1 MSRTIFYKTPEEIE
15 LIQNSCLVVS
25 KALARVAEIIK
36 PGVTGKIIDAAAEE
50 VILDFGAKPAFK
62 GYNGF
67 PNTLCISPNAVV
79 VHGIPTDKEFQ
90 ETDIVSVDCGAF
102 LNGYFGDCAYTF
114 AFSGISEDTLKL
126 LKVTN
131 ESLYLGI
138 EQARVNN
145 KIGDIG
151 SAIQEHTEKK
161 NGYGVVRALV
171 GHGVG
176 RNLHEAP
183 EVPNY
188 GRRGNGLRIQ
198 SGLVIAIEPMINMGI
213 KNVVQANDGWT
224 IFTQDM
230 KPSAHYEHTVAVTNN
245 GPIVLSSHDLLK
257 DSLKNNK
264 NTVII

>member
-1 MSRTIFYKTPEEIE
+1 MSRSVIYKTPEEIE
-15 LIQNSCLVVS
+15 LIKESCLVVS
-25 KALARVAEIIK
+25 KALARVAEVIR
-36 PGVTGKIIDAAAEE
+36 PGVTGKVIDAAAEE
-50 VILDFGAKPAFK
+50 VILDLGAKPAFK

-79 VHGIPTDKEFQ
+79 VHGIPNDKEFK
-90 ETDIVSVDCGAF
+90 EADVVSVDCGAL

-114 AFSGISEDTLKL
+114 AFTGVLEEILSL

-138 EQARVNN
+138 EQAKVGN

-151 SAIQEHTEKK
+151 FAIQEHTERK

-176 RNLHEAP
+176 RSLHEAP

-188 GRRGNGLRIQ
+188 GKKGNGLKMQ
-198 SGLVIAIEPMINMGI
+198 AGLVIAIEPMINMGT

-224 IFTQDM
+224 ILTQDM
-230 KPSAHYEHTVAVTNN
+230 KPSAHYEHTIAVTKN
-245 GPIVLSSHDLLK
+245 GPEILSDHDLLK
-257 DSLKNNK
+257 ESLKNNK